1 MLGNCLG
8 IKLFNLLKRDMF
20 LVRYSSLMCSFS
32 MSQVPLAIAIPITR
46 YDTNYNQPYR
56 YQYPPNTPYLYLYRY
71 RFYYRIKI
79 GKLGEL

>member
-56 YQYPPNTPYLYLYRY
+56 Y
-71 RFYYRIKI
+71 
-79 GKLGEL
+79 